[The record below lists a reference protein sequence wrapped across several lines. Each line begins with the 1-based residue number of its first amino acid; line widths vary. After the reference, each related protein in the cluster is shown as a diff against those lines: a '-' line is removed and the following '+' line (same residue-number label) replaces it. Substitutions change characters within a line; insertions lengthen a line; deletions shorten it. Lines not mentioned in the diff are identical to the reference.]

1 MNGGMPTRSKQG
13 RTGATKPDVEEAS
26 RQPSAYMLGLSEQV
40 ASMADAVLIVQGMEL
55 PIHTYILIANSPVF
69 ADMLETASTTLR
81 IRSHSIKYL
90 WKETACQSCA
100 QP

>member
-69 ADMLETASTTLR
+69 ADMLETASTTPQNSKPFHKIPLEGD
-81 IRSHSIKYL
+81 SLK
-90 WKETACQSCA
+90 SCA